1 MSTIRNLGRRLMAL
15 PEAVRDQFIAWM
27 VEKGYVGS
35 ETVEKAENWKH
46 VNDTL
51 DLLESFVLRPST
63 ASRQLLY
70 VSQEEETVT
79 WMLKAQTAIRSRTG
93 GVDSIAE
100 DVIADNL
107 TMAAAGDMI
116 EMLAANLGYRWK
128 GETNDSGH

>member
-51 DLLESFVLRPST
+51 DLLESFVLSPST
-63 ASRQLLY
+63 ASRQLFY
-70 VSQEEETVT
+70 VTEEEKTR

-93 GVDSIAE
+93 GVNEIAE

>member
-51 DLLESFVLRPST
+51 DLLESFVLSPST
-63 ASRQLLY
+63 ASRQLFY
-70 VSQEEETVT
+70 VTEEEKTR

-93 GVDSIAE
+93 GVDAIAE